1 MRIPG
6 FLLLLCSPF
15 FIKAQTPDLHAF
27 EKSMVFAEQQ
37 AAAGKI
43 SVQST
48 APTNNYDLIYQ
59 KCAWNIDP
67 DTLFIDGTITS
78 QLVLT
83 EESNAIYFDI
93 SDSLK
98 VDAVTVNGVEGDFL
112 TANNA
117 VQINLDDTYDIGAE
131 FEIAVTYHGTPST
144 NGFGSFR
151 KTSQDAGNVIWTL
164 SEPYGASDW
173 WPCKQ
178 SLTDKLDSVDVW
190 ITMPDNCKSGGPG
203 LLDTITEAGI
213 GWHTYRW
220 KHRYPIATY
229 LIGISVT
236 DFDEFSFYAPHHED
250 SVLFYNLVYPSSF
263 DEAVTQINGIVP
275 AFEIFSDIY
284 GDYPFA
290 DEKYGHMQFGWGGG
304 MEHQTMSSV
313 SGYSHELLV
322 HEMAHQWFGDK
333 ITCASWHDIWLNEG
347 FATYSTWL
355 SYDLGDDPNNYY
367 EAWLKTTRDKVVS
380 LPDGSVYVDD
390 TTLVSRIFDG
400 RLTYYKGGWVLHMLR
415 WELGDDAFFAGIKN
429 YITDPAFSF
438 KFVTTQ
444 DLISHLE
451 EAADTSLAEYFDDWF
466 YGQGF
471 PEFQIIWQQ
480 DTLGHFIMS
489 VSQTPTHESVD
500 FFNMH
505 VPLRLYGNGDSLD
518 LRLNHTMNGELFEF
532 DLPFMVDSI
541 VLDPDLRILHANDAI
556 VHLPITEGILQTV
569 IYPNPVSDILHMQIL
584 EPSASAYNL
593 TIWNDAAERV
603 VSAEFNTSGSSAS
616 YTIDTTSWPSGLY
629 MVLIKSGEKE
639 VVQSVVVQ

>member
-1 MRIPG
+1 
-6 FLLLLCSPF
+6 
-15 FIKAQTPDLHAF
+15 
-27 EKSMVFAEQQ
+27 
-37 AAAGKI
+37 
-43 SVQST
+43 
-48 APTNNYDLIYQ
+48 
-59 KCAWNIDP
+59 
-67 DTLFIDGTITS
+67 
-78 QLVLT
+78 
-83 EESNAIYFDI
+83 
-93 SDSLK
+93 
-98 VDAVTVNGVEGDFL
+98 
-112 TANNA
+112 
-117 VQINLDDTYDIGAE
+117 
-131 FEIAVTYHGTPST
+131 
-144 NGFGSFR
+144 
-151 KTSQDAGNVIWTL
+151 
-164 SEPYGASDW
+164 
-173 WPCKQ
+173 
-178 SLTDKLDSVDVW
+178 
-190 ITMPDNCKSGGPG
+190 
-203 LLDTITEAGI
+203 
-213 GWHTYRW
+213 
-220 KHRYPIATY
+220 
-229 LIGISVT
+229 
-236 DFDEFSFYAPHHED
+236 
-250 SVLFYNLVYPSSF
+250 
-263 DEAVTQINGIVP
+263 
-275 AFEIFSDIY
+275 
-284 GDYPFA
+284 
-290 DEKYGHMQFGWGGG
+290 
-304 MEHQTMSSV
+304 
-313 SGYSHELLV
+313 
-322 HEMAHQWFGDK
+322 
-333 ITCASWHDIWLNEG
+333 
-347 FATYSTWL
+347 
-355 SYDLGDDPNNYY
+355 
-367 EAWLKTTRDKVVS
+367 
-380 LPDGSVYVDD
+380 
-390 TTLVSRIFDG
+390 
-400 RLTYYKGGWVLHMLR
+400 MLR